1 MYAMGTAFAALSA
14 WLLLRIL
21 RTGGGTWAWTAYG
34 LSVLGLLNSHH
45 YGLFSVGAQAAFLG
59 LYLIWLAGVGRG
71 DEARRLLIPAA
82 IVGLLVAMADLPTLG
97 ILRTQ
102 VGRVQLD
109 YWIRPL
115 TWQTFATTVGQFIIP
130 NHDDVPRPEGWA
142 SIGLVAAGSAIVTIG
157 GRRGEVFALGSAL
170 LPMAFSAAA
179 STITPVWSSRYFRFA
194 HLFMVATVALAIW
207 RVTIRRPALRSCLF
221 ASAAAGLVYANVAFW
236 RGLDLAHNTGMR
248 AAVATIL
255 ERIRPGESIV
265 ATDVVQYATAKFYA
279 GRRAPIHLV
288 EPPPELFWGWHLIR
302 PDDVISPGELRD
314 EVARGIWLVGSTSEP
329 VLPPECGLDDA
340 QQLEKYEYHYYCVP
354 NRNTFVNH
362 YAVPA
367 DRHSDGVTGR
377 AGG

>member
-1 MYAMGTAFAALSA
+1 MGTAFAALSA

-21 RTGGGTWAWTAYG
+21 RTGGSTRAWTAYG
-34 LSVLGLLNSHH
+34 LSALGLLNSHH
-45 YGLFSVGAQAAFLG
+45 YGLFSVGAQAVLLG
-59 LYLIWLAGVGRG
+59 LYLIWLAGAGRG
-71 DEARRLLIPAA
+71 DEARRLLAPVA
-82 IVGLLVAMADLPTLG
+82 IVGVLVALADLPTLG

-102 VGRVQLD
+102 VGRVQKD

-115 TWQTFATTVGQFIIP
+115 TWRAFNTTVGQFIIP

-142 SIGLVAAGSAIVTIG
+142 SLGLVAAASAIVAIG
-157 GRRGEVFALGSAL
+157 GRRGEVFVLGSAL

-194 HLFMVATVALAIW
+194 HLFVLASVALAIW

-221 ASAAAGLVYANVAFW
+221 ASVAAGLVYANVAFW

-265 ATDVVQYATAKFYA
+265 ATDGIQYTTAKFYA
-279 GRRAPIHLV
+279 GTQAPIHLV
-288 EPPPELFWGWHLIR
+288 QPPPDMFWGWHLIR
-302 PDDVISPGELRD
+302 PDDVISLGELRD
-314 EVARGIWLVGSTSEP
+314 ELARGIWLVGPTSVP
-329 VLPPECGLDDA
+329 IVPPEWGLDDA
-340 QQLEKYEYHYYCVP
+340 RHLEMHEYHYYCIP
-354 NRNTFVNH
+354 NRDIFVNH
-362 YAVPA
+362 YAGPV
-367 DRHSDGVTGR
+367 DRHADGVTGR

>member
-1 MYAMGTAFAALSA
+1 M
-14 WLLLRIL
+14 
-21 RTGGGTWAWTAYG
+21 AWTAYG

-45 YGLFSVGAQAAFLG
+45 YGLFSVGAQAVFLG
-59 LYLIWLAGVGRG
+59 LYLIWLAGAGRG

-82 IVGLLVAMADLPTLG
+82 IVGLLVTMADLPTLG

-102 VGRVQLD
+102 VGRVQQD

-115 TWQTFATTVGQFIIP
+115 TWQAFATTLGQFIIP

-142 SIGLVAAGSAIVTIG
+142 SLGLVAAASAILAVG
-157 GRRGEVFALGSAL
+157 GRRGEVFVVGSAL

-179 STITPVWSSRYFRFA
+179 STITPVWASRYFRFA
-194 HLFMVATVALAIW
+194 HLFVVASVALAIW

-221 ASAAAGLVYANVAFW
+221 ASVAAGLVYANVAFW

-265 ATDVVQYATAKFYA
+265 ATDVIQYATAKFYA

-288 EPPPELFWGWHLIR
+288 KPPPDMFWGWHLIR
-302 PDDVISPGELRD
+302 PDDVIPLGELRD
-314 EVARGIWLVGSTSEP
+314 ELARGIWLIGPTSVP
-329 VLPPECGLDDA
+329 VVPPEWGLDNA
-340 QQLEKYEYHYYCVP
+340 RKLENYEYYCYCIP
-354 NRNTFVNH
+354 NKNIFVNH
-362 YAVPA
+362 YIGPV
-367 DRHSDGVTGR
+367 DRHSDGVAGR